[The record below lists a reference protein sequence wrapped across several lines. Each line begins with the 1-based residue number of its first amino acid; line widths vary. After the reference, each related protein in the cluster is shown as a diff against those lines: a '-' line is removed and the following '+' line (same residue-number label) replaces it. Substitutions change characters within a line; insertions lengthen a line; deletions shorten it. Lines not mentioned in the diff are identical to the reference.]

1 MMLLLVL
8 TAIAFVA
15 TAVVARVLAASA
27 PEGKLYCQAAG
38 AASMVVGPFITLVAA
53 FVLGKAGIG
62 GEVLDATAMLR
73 VAALPAFGTLFVGPI
88 VFWFFRRQRSTVA
101 AA

>member
-1 MMLLLVL
+1 MLLLVL

-27 PEGKLYCQAAG
+27 PEGRLYCQTAG

-62 GEVLDATAMLR
+62 GEVLDATATLSA
-73 VAALPAFGTLFVGPI
+73 AALPAFGTLFVGPI
-88 VFWFFRRQRSTVA
+88 AFWFFRRQRRTVA

>member
-15 TAVVARVLAASA
+15 TAVVARVLATSA
-27 PEGKLYCQAAG
+27 PEGKLYCQTAG

-62 GEVLDATAMLR
+62 GEVLDATATLSA
-73 VAALPAFGTLFVGPI
+73 AALPAFGTLFVGPI
-88 VFWFFRRQRSTVA
+88 AFWFFRRQRRTVA

>member
-15 TAVVARVLAASA
+15 TAVVGRVLAASA
-27 PEGKLYCQAAG
+27 PEGRLYCQTAG

-62 GEVLDATAMLR
+62 GEVLDATATLSA
-73 VAALPAFGTLFVGPI
+73 AALPAFGTLFVGPI
-88 VFWFFRRQRSTVA
+88 AFWFFRRQRRTVA

>member
-1 MMLLLVL
+1 MLLLVL

-15 TAVVARVLAASA
+15 TAVVGRVLAASA
-27 PEGKLYCQAAG
+27 PEGRLYCQTAG

-62 GEVLDATAMLR
+62 GEVLDATATLSA
-73 VAALPAFGTLFVGPI
+73 AALPAFGTLFVGPI
-88 VFWFFRRQRSTVA
+88 AFWFFRRQRRTVA

>member
-1 MMLLLVL
+1 MTLLLVL

-27 PEGKLYCQAAG
+27 PEGKLYCQTAG

-62 GEVLDATAMLR
+62 GEVLDATATLSA
-73 VAALPAFGTLFVGPI
+73 AALPAFGTLFVGPI
-88 VFWFFRRQRSTVA
+88 AFWFFRRQRRTVA